1 MTLQQFINE
10 AMDVAQ
16 VLLNKGDHENYSK
29 VIGIIAD
36 AIAEQQYA

>member
-16 VLLNKGDHENYSK
+16 VLLKKGDHENYSK
-29 VIGIIAD
+29 VMSIIAD
-36 AIAEQQYA
+36 EIAKAYTI